1 MSESRE
7 DIVFAATL
15 AEKSERF
22 DEMQVYVTQC
32 LAFSAF
38 ALLRWSTLFGLHEDN
53 EFDLVPR
60 TA

>member
-22 DEMQVYVTQC
+22 DEMQVDETDDGS
-32 LAFSAF
+32 FS
-38 ALLRWSTLFGLHEDN
+38 TC
-53 EFDLVPR
+53 P
-60 TA
+60 